1 MVWRPAWVVCP
12 RRRRQGLDKLG
23 YEKLTRAEGGG
34 FLKHHPAGN
43 GASPEIVPAGLH
55 KLP

>member
-1 MVWRPAWVVCP
+1 VV
-12 RRRRQGLDKLG
+12 KLG
-23 YEKLTRAEGGG
+23 YTKLTTAEGGG

>member
-1 MVWRPAWVVCP
+1 VPSTLPPEPDNLSYR
-12 RRRRQGLDKLG
+12 
-23 YEKLTRAEGGG
+23 KLTLAEGGG
-34 FLKHHPAGN
+34 FLKHHPTGN